1 MAQAAASTCEICTAG
16 PGEHY
21 CQQCDQLFCGSCKL
35 SHLRT
40 KISKNHTFLSGP
52 NINKEETLLCTEHE
66 EIFLFLCHD
75 CDTPVCRICTVEK
88 HSRHLIKDLTKSTEN
103 LRSELAKDIESKV
116 TTSRQ
121 NVSKIEKET
130 KAYREEVK
138 AVIKNFTDEG
148 NYWKKLIDQKVGS
161 FVKLVQDE
169 EQKALQNMSALTKVY
184 RGDFENCQQ
193 WQKNIK
199 EMETLADVLLLRK
212 LKQLKID
219 VDNIDLKQV
228 PERSSVSYRN
238 KNPSDTEID
247 SLFGE
252 LKFRD
257 STALMENTESQQNTR
272 PPEYQK
278 RYRYKCLS
286 CGNEQVSIEE
296 PATTFGCRGPGL
308 SMACNNSKC
317 SFYKQLW
324 WHEFKGKA

>member
-1 MAQAAASTCEICTAG
+1 M
-16 PGEHY
+16 
-21 CQQCDQLFCGSCKL
+21 
-35 SHLRT
+35 
-40 KISKNHTFLSGP
+40 
-52 NINKEETLLCTEHE
+52 
-66 EIFLFLCHD
+66 
-75 CDTPVCRICTVEK
+75 CRICTVEK